1 MLEIENKIYI
11 RPEINGITVYEK
23 DTNLY
28 KFYENVNFEEIEDIK
43 GLAKVEEFLEKNK
56 NHINTNI
63 KFSHPFRIN
72 WLIEERCNLDCIYCF
87 ADDKMENNETRENIL
102 ETANHILDLGFMNV
116 GLSGGEPTINPYLKD
131 VIDTFKGKCS
141 INIDTNGTLEQLGDM
156 AKLLK
161 EANVLVR
168 ITIDSV
174 NSEILEKVRPSKN
187 KKMNQLELIKKNI
200 KKLQKENVPIMIHTV
215 ITQINKNY
223 LKDIAEVLVDLG
235 VNRWHIYGVNYSEK
249 CKKFYDK
256 IKLTNEELNSIYLDI
271 KKQYGDKINMSVY
284 FDEGNYSANSV
295 LLINSE
301 GKFYLDSITNGI
313 HYIGNNSKL
322 PTLDE
327 INKELNTELHCKG
340 YLWTPD
346 LL

>member
-1 MLEIENKIYI
+1 MIEIENKIYI
-11 RPEINGITVYEK
+11 RSEKNGITVYEK

-28 KFYENVNFEEIEDIK
+28 KFYENISIDEI
-43 GLAKVEEFLEKNK
+43 KNMK
-56 NHINTNI
+56 DLQEIQDYLDEHSSYISTNI
-63 KFSHPFRIN
+63 DFSQPFRIN

-87 ADDKMENNETRENIL
+87 ADDKMENNETKENIL
-102 ETANHILDLGFMNV
+102 ETANHILNLGFMNV

-131 VIDTFKGKCS
+131 VIEIFKGKCS
-141 INIDTNGTLEQLGDM
+141 INIDTNGTIEQLGDM
-156 AKLLK
+156 AQLLK

-174 NSEILEKVRPSKN
+174 NTEVLDKVRPSKN
-187 KKMNQLELIKKNI
+187 KKLNQLEIIKSNI
-200 KKLQKENVPIMIHTV
+200 RKLQNENVPIMIHTV
-215 ITQINKNY
+215 VTQINKNH
-223 LKDIAEVLVDLG
+223 LFDIAKELVDLG
-235 VNRWHIYGVNYSEK
+235 VKRWHMYGVNYAEK
-249 CKKFYDK
+249 CKDFYEE
-256 IKLTNEELNSIYLDI
+256 IKLTNSELNDIYLDV
-271 KKQYGDKINMSVY
+271 KKEYGDKINMSIY

-313 HYIGNNSKL
+313 HYIGQNPKF

-327 INKELNTELHCKG
+327 INSELDTKLHCKG

>member
-28 KFYENVNFEEIEDIK
+28 KFYENVNFEEIKDIK

-131 VIDTFKGKCS
+131 VIETFKGKCS

-187 KKMNQLELIKKNI
+187 KKMNQLKLIKNNI

>member
-1 MLEIENKIYI
+1 
-11 RPEINGITVYEK
+11 
-23 DTNLY
+23 
-28 KFYENVNFEEIEDIK
+28 
-43 GLAKVEEFLEKNK
+43 
-56 NHINTNI
+56 
-63 KFSHPFRIN
+63 
-72 WLIEERCNLDCIYCF
+72 
-87 ADDKMENNETRENIL
+87 
-102 ETANHILDLGFMNV
+102 
-116 GLSGGEPTINPYLKD
+116 
-131 VIDTFKGKCS
+131 
-141 INIDTNGTLEQLGDM
+141 
-156 AKLLK
+156 
-161 EANVLVR
+161 
-168 ITIDSV
+168 
-174 NSEILEKVRPSKN
+174 
-187 KKMNQLELIKKNI
+187 
-200 KKLQKENVPIMIHTV
+200 MIHTV